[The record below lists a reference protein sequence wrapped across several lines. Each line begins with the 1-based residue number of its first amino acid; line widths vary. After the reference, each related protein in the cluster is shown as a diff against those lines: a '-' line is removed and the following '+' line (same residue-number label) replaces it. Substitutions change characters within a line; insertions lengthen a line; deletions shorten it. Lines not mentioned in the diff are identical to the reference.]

1 MTELCV
7 CVGVWILD
15 CGPCVCVCVC
25 LWKNVWWSYHCKE
38 YAGFLAEKKNL
49 SVFGFRPAI
58 VKKNY
63 AFKKI
68 LFNCLGH
75 RDKNRTREWLL
86 KKTFTCIG
94 RRHLIDVVQK
104 EKGSVCLR
112 CEPNG
117 WTIETVLLDHGRAPF
132 VWKVTEPAY
141 SQGKVEF
148 SPFEFGF
155 SFNWRARRTLI
166 PCGARLSL

>member
-1 MTELCV
+1 MTRIEP
-7 CVGVWILD
+7 GND
-15 CGPCVCVCVC
+15 C
-25 LWKNVWWSYHCKE
+25 
-38 YAGFLAEKKNL
+38 KKN
-49 SVFGFRPAI
+49 
-58 VKKNY
+58 
-63 AFKKI
+63 
-68 LFNCLGH
+68 
-75 RDKNRTREWLL
+75 
-86 KKTFTCIG
+86 FTCIG

-117 WTIETVLLDHGRAPF
+117 RTIETVLLDHGQAPF

-166 PCGARLSL
+166 PCEGPIVTLIDYDCFTSSSLIEGGVVLSFFLLLKSQPTVDR